1 MKLWLDL
8 TKKWQKIFTDVADF
22 VKAYKNIEHVM
33 ADINSQ
39 LKVVF
44 KSGYSSFFDISDLE
58 NLIVEE
64 NNE

>member
-8 TKKWQKIFTDVADF
+8 TKNWQKIFTDVVDF

>member
-1 MKLWLDL
+1 M
-8 TKKWQKIFTDVADF
+8 
-22 VKAYKNIEHVM
+22 KAYKNIEHVM

>member
-8 TKKWQKIFTDVADF
+8 TKKWQKIFTDVVDF

-33 ADINSQ
+33 ADNNSQ

>member
-8 TKKWQKIFTDVADF
+8 TKKWQKIFADVVDF

>member
-8 TKKWQKIFTDVADF
+8 TKKWQKIFTDVVDF

-44 KSGYSSFFDISDLE
+44 KSGYRSFFDISDLE

>member
-8 TKKWQKIFTDVADF
+8 TKKWQKIFTDVVDF

>member
-8 TKKWQKIFTDVADF
+8 TKKWQKIFTDVVDF
-22 VKAYKNIEHVM
+22 VKAYKNTEHVM